1 MVSWDNAA
9 KGYYGGIEFELRLQR
24 GDQAK
29 RRLVIGWVREVAGVN
44 AQARTREELLDD
56 LSVALR
62 EALEMNCRDAEA
74 AMMEDYEQ
82 VTIQA

>member
-1 MVSWDNAA
+1 MSCVYSAVI
-9 KGYYGGIEFELRLQR
+9 KQSGGWW
-24 GDQAK
+24 
-29 RRLVIGWVREVAGVN
+29 IGWVREVAGVN

-56 LSVALR
+56 LGVALK

>member
-1 MVSWDNAA
+1 M
-9 KGYYGGIEFELRLQR
+9 R

-29 RRLVIGWVREVAGVN
+29 PKPELV
-44 AQARTREELLDD
+44 EELLED
-56 LSVALR
+56 LQVALK

-82 VTIQA
+82 VTRVRKGDYSGNFQRSNSDRGLGKATMGHAGCGG